1 MNCRDCEHILQSS
14 LDCGGEAPTAELTAH
29 LQECVPCRERFQLA
43 ERLCRSQSHWPGPE
57 LPSGFTDR
65 ITATLLRD
73 RRKRLVMGWTLRI
86 AAVLVLGTLGVY
98 LSLSRWLHTAAL
110 TEQEPIAEGQPQGPV
125 KPGEPT
131 PSLVAQLG
139 ETRDATVE
147 RTKQVARDT
156 ARGARLLLPPPES
169 VPAEPLGPWNVE
181 APAMSMGD
189 VSRTV
194 AEGFEPV
201 TDSAKRA
208 WGMFRRLITPGEE
221 KKKG

>member
-1 MNCRDCEHILQSS
+1 MNCRDCEDCLQTS
-14 LDCGGEAPTAELTAH
+14 LDRGGEAPTAEMTAH
-29 LQECVPCRERFQLA
+29 LQGCAACRERFQLA
-43 ERLCRSQSHWPGPE
+43 ERLCRSQSLWPSPE
-57 LPSGFTDR
+57 LPAGFAER

-73 RRKRLVMGWTLRI
+73 RRKRLVVGWTLRI

-98 LSLSRWLHTAAL
+98 FGLSRWSATPAAP
-110 TEQEPIAEGQPQGPV
+110 EREPIAAGRPPGPG
-125 KPGEPT
+125 KPAEPAL
-131 PSLVAQLG
+131 SLVAQLG

-147 RTKQVARDT
+147 RTRQVARDT
-156 ARGARLLLPPPES
+156 ARGARLLLPPPDS

-208 WGMFRRLITPGEE
+208 WGMFRRLIPPGEE